1 MYIHAVYA
9 EYTNVSFETDG
20 SVLFIEV
27 SSIQRCPYIERG
39 SMTLLSQVLLCCL
52 SSALLTT
59 FLISSNISIHHYYR
73 SSDCLSR

>member
-27 SSIQRCPYIERG
+27 SSIQRCPDIERG
-39 SMTLLSQVLLCCL
+39 STVYMLSQVLLCCL
-52 SSALLTT
+52 SSALFNYL
-59 FLISSNISIHHYYR
+59 
-73 SSDCLSR
+73 SDLF